1 MQTKANG
8 PAVSGE
14 QVRRYRLA
22 AHHLD
27 RPLPPGSLTEA
38 AGVCGVQ
45 NSPPGAWETALFAR
59 VAACTPALLRQALE
73 EEKTL
78 LQAWSFRG
86 VPAVFPTAE
95 SSVFLSALAARPGE
109 GPWIYTRGVTLAL
122 DFLGMEWDQA
132 LALVRQ
138 AASCLDGCTVQSKE
152 ELDRL
157 LAEQAARTL
166 PPQLREKWNAPSMYG
181 RPDRQ
186 TVGGAVVSFALRPCS
201 FLGLVVFGARQG
213 PHPAFTSYRRWCGR
227 PLPPDP
233 EAERRLVEK
242 FLHAY
247 GPATRADLAA
257 WLGCSPKQAARLWQT
272 ARERMLPVE
281 KEGRAAWMLAADLP
295 HLLQAAPPRQPLV
308 LLGPHDPYL
317 DARDRDLLLA
327 DPAGQRKV
335 WRTAANP
342 GVLLRGGQV
351 AALWK
356 PRAARGGMAVAVTPL
371 AELSAAERRQAAA
384 QAERY
389 AQFRGT
395 ALTAF
400 TVEEV

>member
-86 VPAVFPTAE
+86 VPAVFPAAE

-109 GPWIYTRGVTLAL
+109 EPWIYTRGVTLAL

-152 ELDRL
+152 ELDR
-157 LAEQAARTL
+157 
-166 PPQLREKWNAPSMYG
+166 
-181 RPDRQ
+181 
-186 TVGGAVVSFALRPCS
+186 
-201 FLGLVVFGARQG
+201 
-213 PHPAFTSYRRWCGR
+213 
-227 PLPPDP
+227 
-233 EAERRLVEK
+233 
-242 FLHAY
+242 
-247 GPATRADLAA
+247 
-257 WLGCSPKQAARLWQT
+257 
-272 ARERMLPVE
+272 
-281 KEGRAAWMLAADLP
+281 
-295 HLLQAAPPRQPLV
+295 
-308 LLGPHDPYL
+308 
-317 DARDRDLLLA
+317 LLA

>member
-86 VPAVFPTAE
+86 VPAVFPAAE

-109 GPWIYTRGVTLAL
+109 EPWIYTRGVTLAL

-213 PHPAFTSYRRWCGR
+213 PPPCVRL
-227 PLPPDP
+227 LPPVVRAP
-233 EAERRLVEK
+233 AAAGSGGGAPPGGKIPARLRSGHPGGSRRLAGVQ
-242 FLHAY
+242 
-247 GPATRADLAA
+247 P
-257 WLGCSPKQAARLWQT
+257 QT
-272 ARERMLPVE
+272 
-281 KEGRAAWMLAADLP
+281 GRAAVANGPGTDAPGREGGPRSLDAGSGPAAPAASRAALAAAGTP
-295 HLLQAAPPRQPLV
+295 GPP
-308 LLGPHDPYL
+308 
-317 DARDRDLLLA
+317 
-327 DPAGQRKV
+327 
-335 WRTAANP
+335 
-342 GVLLRGGQV
+342 
-351 AALWK
+351 
-356 PRAARGGMAVAVTPL
+356 
-371 AELSAAERRQAAA
+371 
-384 QAERY
+384 
-389 AQFRGT
+389 
-395 ALTAF
+395 
-400 TVEEV
+400 

>member
-27 RPLPPGSLTEA
+27 RPLPSGSLTEA

-166 PPQLREKWNAPSMYG
+166 PP
-181 RPDRQ
+181 
-186 TVGGAVVSFALRPCS
+186 
-201 FLGLVVFGARQG
+201 
-213 PHPAFTSYRRWCGR
+213 
-227 PLPPDP
+227 DP

-335 WRTAANP
+335 WRTVANP